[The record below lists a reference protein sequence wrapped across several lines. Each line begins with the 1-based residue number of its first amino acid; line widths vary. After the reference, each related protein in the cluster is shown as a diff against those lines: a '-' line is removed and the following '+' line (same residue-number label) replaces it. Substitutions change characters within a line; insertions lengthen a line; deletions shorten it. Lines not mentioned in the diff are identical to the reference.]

1 MIRAV
6 FIDYMGT
13 LVQEESEYANAVIG
27 RCFKQSKATKPSEVA
42 AWWFFRHDE
51 LLEECNKN
59 EYKTEYEIAYRTFL
73 LAMEHFQFTDDA
85 HMLCEMLTKHWTC
98 SPPFGDAVPFL
109 QNCPVPVFVVSSN
122 DTLYLEEGLRRLD
135 VPIAGLVSSE
145 MSGAYKPDARLFKK
159 ALEVRGCLPEEVIH
173 IGDSLRSDALGAQK
187 AGIKPLLLDRYGKYG
202 PCVFEKVSSLTEAL
216 EWLLQKG
223 CSR

>member
-1 MIRAV
+1 
-6 FIDYMGT
+6 
-13 LVQEESEYANAVIG
+13 
-27 RCFKQSKATKPSEVA
+27 
-42 AWWFFRHDE
+42 
-51 LLEECNKN
+51 
-59 EYKTEYEIAYRTFL
+59 
-73 LAMEHFQFTDDA
+73 MEHFQFTDDA

-145 MSGAYKPDARLFKK
+145 MSGAYKPDTRIFKK
-159 ALEVRGCLPEEVIH
+159 ALEVSGCLPEEVIH

-202 PCVFEKVSSLTEAL
+202 PCVLKGKLTDRSAGMAPAEGMQQMKKEMRDYSSAFPLKRISSLH
-216 EWLLQKG
+216 G
-223 CSR
+223 S

>member
-1 MIRAV
+1 MRNAHK
-6 FIDYMGT
+6 T
-13 LVQEESEYANAVIG
+13 L
-27 RCFKQSKATKPSEVA
+27 
-42 AWWFFRHDE
+42 D
-51 LLEECNKN
+51 LLPALWGCGS
-59 EYKTEYEIAYRTFL
+59 IPA
-73 LAMEHFQFTDDA
+73 
-85 HMLCEMLTKHWTC
+85 
-98 SPPFGDAVPFL
+98 
-109 QNCPVPVFVVSSN
+109 NCPVPVFVVSSN

-145 MSGAYKPDARLFKK
+145 MSGAYKPDTRIFKK
-159 ALEVRGCLPEEVIH
+159 ALEVSGCLPEEVIH

>member
-51 LLEECNKN
+51 LLEECNRN

-85 HMLCEMLTKHWTC
+85 HMLCEMLTKH
-98 SPPFGDAVPFL
+98 
-109 QNCPVPVFVVSSN
+109 
-122 DTLYLEEGLRRLD
+122 
-135 VPIAGLVSSE
+135 
-145 MSGAYKPDARLFKK
+145 
-159 ALEVRGCLPEEVIH
+159 
-173 IGDSLRSDALGAQK
+173 
-187 AGIKPLLLDRYGKYG
+187 
-202 PCVFEKVSSLTEAL
+202 
-216 EWLLQKG
+216 
-223 CSR
+223 